1 MKFSLRANGI
11 HGIWTPHWYIQPVNT
26 VNSYGSWRYST
37 VYLCHKQLVFPG
49 LYAAAHKRDV
59 EWIIIKGVSEYAGD
73 STSDKTA
80 WREFASLMAA
90 SLTAHILSD
99 AAVFQDWPHYKSAS
113 ECFLT

>member
-1 MKFSLRANGI
+1 M
-11 HGIWTPHWYIQPVNT
+11 
-26 VNSYGSWRYST
+26 
-37 VYLCHKQLVFPG
+37 YLCDKQSSHPG

-59 EWIIIKGVSEYAGD
+59 EWIIIKGVSEYADD
-73 STSDKTA
+73 SKSDKTS

-113 ECFLT
+113 KYFLTCELSSYVPRNLPIK